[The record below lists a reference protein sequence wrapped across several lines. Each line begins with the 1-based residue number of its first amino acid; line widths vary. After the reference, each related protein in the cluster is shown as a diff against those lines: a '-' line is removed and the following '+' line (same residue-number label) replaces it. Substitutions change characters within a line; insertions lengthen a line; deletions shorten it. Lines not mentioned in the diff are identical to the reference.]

1 MPPEQNQEKQTK
13 KQEFTPN
20 QVKVFDMYKRFYNKP
35 HPMDTRKS
43 SKELYDEA
51 MADLKYKK
59 AEGTLTEADSAKAIR
74 YGVLDPP
81 PEVEPEKPEKLSDS
95 AKSQMRIQ
103 LQKFLPSDAI
113 DPKTQY
119 KGSPMAVTD
128 SMRVGLKPKVQAP
141 KQPTP
146 KAKTSKLQQK
156 MSNLETRIKTLKG
169 QPQNIVS
176 DEQIKGD
183 INLYIKLSSV
193 QDKMILM
200 EEQDQRAV
208 EWAIENLNDQRAREI
223 LRRNGIKEFDEP
235 EPEAD
240 EDGTVAKILKK
251 LGFD

>member
-20 QVKVFDMYKRFYNKP
+20 QVKVFDMYKQFYNKP

-59 AEGTLTEADSAKAIR
+59 AEGELTKQDSAKAIR

-81 PEVEPEKPEKLSDS
+81 PEPEKAEKLSDA

-113 DPKTQY
+113 DKTAKY
-119 KGSPMAVTD
+119 PGSPMAVTD

-169 QPQNIVS
+169 QPQSIVS
-176 DEQIKGD
+176 DDQIKGD

-200 EEQDQRAV
+200 EEPDQIAV
-208 EWAIENLNDQRAREI
+208 EWAIENLNDQRAKEI

-235 EPEAD
+235 EPE
-240 EDGTVAKILKK
+240 EDDGGTMAKILKK